1 MADTK
6 AAKEPETGIHD
17 YAGGWISEK
26 TGTGVPTFLKF
37 AYIVIAAAV
46 IGYFLIYMNG
56 EVNHSDR
63 GFLVRQFNQVT
74 NAAPVFMYTV
84 IAMVAVFAVI
94 VVVFAFKAVGK
105 D

>member
-1 MADTK
+1 
-6 AAKEPETGIHD
+6 
-17 YAGGWISEK
+17 
-26 TGTGVPTFLKF
+26 
-37 AYIVIAAAV
+37 
-46 IGYFLIYMNG
+46 
-56 EVNHSDR
+56 VNHSDR